1 MFGDPRF
8 DLAARRPLGECHL
21 TPKRRQERGWCGQK
35 FRKVRP
41 GRDIGPWPT
50 STVIAH
56 SRGLRDIR
64 FPHKAESNRRKHMSA
79 IEGLSHMTFIVRDLD
94 RMERLLT
101 TVLGAR
107 KVYDSGTETF
117 SLSKERFF
125 TIGSL
130 WIATMEGDPLP
141 TRTYNHLAFKIN
153 DADYDG
159 FLDRIRALD
168 LELTEGRSRVE
179 GEGRSIYFYDHDN
192 HMFELHTGTLEQRLM
207 RYSRGR

>member
-1 MFGDPRF
+1 MG
-8 DLAARRPLGECHL
+8 
-21 TPKRRQERGWCGQK
+21 
-35 FRKVRP
+35 
-41 GRDIGPWPT
+41 
-50 STVIAH
+50 
-56 SRGLRDIR
+56 
-64 FPHKAESNRRKHMSA
+64 A

-101 TVLGAR
+101 TILGAR

-125 TIGSL
+125 TVGDL

-141 TRTYNHLAFKIN
+141 TRTYNHIAFKID

-168 LELTEGRSRVE
+168 LELKEGRSRVE

-192 HMFELHTGTLEQRLM
+192 HMFELHTGTLEQRLV
-207 RYSRGR
+207 RYSRGQ